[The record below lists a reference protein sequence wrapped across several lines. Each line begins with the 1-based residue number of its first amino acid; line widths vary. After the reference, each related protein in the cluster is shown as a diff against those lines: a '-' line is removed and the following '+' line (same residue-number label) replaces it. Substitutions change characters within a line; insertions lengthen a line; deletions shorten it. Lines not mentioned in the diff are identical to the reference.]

1 MFPNYII
8 IQNQAPYTHM
18 CVFYISRGFFIIS
31 LEMLPICGSKSK
43 TGVMAVNLQLRAFYC
58 CSCYYTN

>member
-43 TGVMAVNLQLRAFYC
+43 TGVMAVNL
-58 CSCYYTN
+58 

>member
-18 CVFYISRGFFIIS
+18 RMFYISGGFFIIS
-31 LEMLPICGSKSK
+31 LEMFPICGSKSK
-43 TGVMAVNLQLRAFYC
+43 TGMMAVNL
-58 CSCYYTN
+58 